1 MMNLNELLER
11 FPNEDACKRFLVA
24 KRWPD
29 EKVTCPRCGTDEK
42 VYKVKRPWR
51 WICKSCNKNGYG
63 FSPLT
68 GTVFE
73 DTKYPLRTWFIVAFL
88 MLHSKKGMSARQIHR
103 TVFKKTASYE
113 TVWYMC
119 TRIRAAMMNDE
130 FGKLTGTI
138 EMDETYVGGSDTNRH
153 RNKKIGKRG
162 GGPGL
167 FHGGKVGVIGAIAR
181 KGNVVAQ
188 VIERLD
194 IGTVSRFVR
203 ETVSDAVT
211 LVATDD
217 HHIYDGV
224 QWGPLRSHKSVNHT
238 EGEYVRGQ
246 VHTANLDQF
255 WSLLK
260 RGIMG
265 SFHHVSK
272 KYLPLYV
279 NEFTF
284 RHNHRKDEDMFGLLI
299 AGC

>member
-11 FPNEDACKRFLVA
+11 FPNEDACKRFLVG

-29 EKVTCPRCGTDEK
+29 EKVTCPRCGKDEK
-42 VYKVKRPWR
+42 IYKVKRPWR

-138 EMDETYVGGSDTNRH
+138 EMDETYVGGSDSNRH

-167 FHGGKVGVIGAIAR
+167 FHGGKAGVIGAISR
-181 KGNVVAQ
+181 KGNVTAQ
-188 VIERLD
+188 IIERLD
-194 IGTVSRFVR
+194 VPTIARFVR
-203 ETVSDAVT
+203 ETIADSVT

-217 HHIYDGV
+217 SLLYDGV
-224 QWGPLRSHKSVNHT
+224 QWGKLRSHQTVDHSK
-238 EGEYVRGQ
+238 GEYVRGQ
-246 VHTANLDQF
+246 VHTANIDQF

>member
-1 MMNLNELLER
+1 MMNLDELLTQ
-11 FPNEDACKRFLVA
+11 FPTETACKDYLVG

-29 EKVTCPRCGTDEK
+29 GKVVCPRCETTEK

-103 TVFKKTASYE
+103 TVFKKSSSYE

-130 FGKLTGTI
+130 FGKLTGI
-138 EMDETYVGGSDTNRH
+138 VEIDETYVGGSDTNRH

-181 KGNVVAQ
+181 KGNVTAQ

-194 IGTVSRFVR
+194 RCLDARRDGRPPHLRRRPVGAAPLAQEREPHEGRVR
-203 ETVSDAVT
+203 TRQRAHREPRSI
-211 LVATDD
+211 LVPFEAGNHGDVPQRVEE
-217 HHIYDGV
+217 ILAL
-224 QWGPLRSHKSVNHT
+224 LR
-238 EGEYVRGQ
+238 Q
-246 VHTANLDQF
+246 
-255 WSLLK
+255 
-260 RGIMG
+260 
-265 SFHHVSK
+265 
-272 KYLPLYV
+272 
-279 NEFTF
+279 
-284 RHNHRKDEDMFGLLI
+284 
-299 AGC
+299 